1 MTDTKKI
8 AVVSAGLSDPSS
20 TRLLA
25 DRLVQAVARELTARE
40 VDAETRVFELRDV
53 AHDITNNMLTGFAP
67 PALAEVNGFVEKADA
82 LIAVTPIFST
92 SYSGLFKSWIDVLDR
107 EAIEGTPVLLG
118 ATAGTPRHSLAI
130 DYAMRPLFTYLHA
143 EPVSTSVFAASD
155 DWGDNADRVAPLQK
169 RVDRAARE
177 LADRLTSAGA
187 AERLDP
193 FSPEAYLGAGG
204 SFADLLS
211 DVPERG

>member
-1 MTDTKKI
+1 
-8 AVVSAGLSDPSS
+8 
-20 TRLLA
+20 
-25 DRLVQAVARELTARE
+25 
-40 VDAETRVFELRDV
+40 
-53 AHDITNNMLTGFAP
+53 
-67 PALAEVNGFVEKADA
+67 

-155 DWGDNADRVAPLQK
+155 DWGDNADRVAISK
-169 RVDRAARE
+169 TRVDRPARE
-177 LADRLTSAGA
+177 LPDRLTSAGA
-187 AERLDP
+187 CERPDA
-193 FSPEAYLGAGG
+193 FSCDVYLGAGE
-204 SFADLLS
+204 SFADPLS
-211 DVPERG
+211 VVPERG